1 MKFLF
6 GKVILFDFP
15 LKVKKILFRKLL
27 LNIENLF
34 VYFKDQLVVS
44 DFEFADFIK
53 FILFVMN
60 EFNKVFLLKL
70 LLVLGIYL

>member
-1 MKFLF
+1 MKILF
-6 GKVILFDFP
+6 GKVIFFDFT

-34 VYFKDQLVVS
+34 VYFKYQLVVS
-44 DFEFADFIK
+44 DFEFANFIK

-70 LLVLGIYL
+70 LLVLSIYL